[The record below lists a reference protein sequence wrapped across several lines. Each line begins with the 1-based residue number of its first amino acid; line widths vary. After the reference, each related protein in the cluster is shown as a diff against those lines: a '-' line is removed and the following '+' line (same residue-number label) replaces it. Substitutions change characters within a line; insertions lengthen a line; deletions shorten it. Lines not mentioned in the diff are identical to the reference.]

1 MELWTLFC
9 ATNIFRKFVSTVL
22 FKYCTCTRT
31 CRLLYLFPSKVLSYS
46 RKYGSTI
53 WEKVYLLPSRVF
65 SGPTYENFSL
75 SKLASVS

>member
-31 CRLLYLFPSKVLSYS
+31 CRLLYLFPSKVLSYF
-46 RKYGSTI
+46 RTPGSTEVRFGRRFTFFHLGFFPDLRTKI
-53 WEKVYLLPSRVF
+53 SAYQS
-65 SGPTYENFSL
+65 
-75 SKLASVS
+75 